1 MGKNLFEEIQEKKN
15 NLLSLAGKAKEF
27 GWIDEDEEKSI
38 VNKLNN
44 DTLTIGVIGQMKCG
58 KSTFLNSFVFEDDVL
73 PAATTP
79 MTAALSVI
87 TYGEKKSI
95 VAEFYNRDE
104 WEEQKLQASRSLDD
118 VAGNTLEESK
128 IKAAKELVERSSKL
142 GSSLESYL
150 GKTQNDSFDN
160 LIEYVGADGKYISI
174 TKSVTIYYPKEY
186 LKGVEIV
193 DTPGFNDPIVSR
205 EERTKAFLKK
215 ADVVLLMLYAGRP
228 FDATDRDI
236 LFKNVGQCGTGRV
249 LIGINKYD
257 IPYENG
263 EGEDEIKNY
272 VCEQLRKAC
281 EECNDNLMV
290 DILKSTTPIPLSA
303 EMALLSE
310 LPMSKIASKEA
321 YQFAWNRNCDNFE
334 ISSQPQMR
342 EKSHLDDLTSA
353 VKRVVENE
361 KEEIL
366 FRKPIN
372 AIKSAGNK
380 RLADAEKSIQE
391 CNVLLNTLNQPDD
404 ELEEKQNNISKA
416 NRRLSKKIDALGDD
430 IESEM
435 RDIVR
440 RGRNQLEDS
449 IESTCKKLDSIIDG
463 LGRFASPESI
473 APQWEREVQTLVTRT
488 LKRDVESIGETAKNK
503 MKGAVSDFFNDA
515 EDVLMRYI
523 PDFDSR
529 DFIRSV
535 EKDLNVDI
543 DDQSV
548 FAYSNDKEE
557 GKVGL
562 TDYIYAFLYGASW
575 GTLEIL
581 GNALSHS
588 EDINALHEQVNKIRN
603 TDVTEYLDSIFKRK
617 DEVIEMVKSRF
628 IKELVEPLEEKINEI
643 VANRDKREKDIQDT
657 QDKLSRLKEEKSEIE
672 KQFEE
677 IQQLGI

>member
-1 MGKNLFEEIQEKKN
+1 MGKNLFEEIQEKKS
-15 NLLSLAGKAKEF
+15 NLLSLAKKAKAF
-27 GWIDEDEEKSI
+27 GWIDEAEEKNI
-38 VNKLNN
+38 IDKLNN

-174 TKSVTIYYPKEY
+174 TKSVTIHYPKEY

-205 EERTKAFLKK
+205 EERTKAFLNK

-263 EGEDEIKNY
+263 EGEDEIKKY

-310 LPMSKIASKEA
+310 LPMSKIASNEA
-321 YQFAWNRNCDNFE
+321 YQFAWNRNCHNFE

-404 ELEEKQNNISKA
+404 ELEERQNNMSKA
-416 NRRLSKKIDALGDD
+416 NRRLTKKINALGDD
-430 IESEM
+430 IDSEL
-435 RDIVR
+435 RNIVR

-449 IESTCKKLDSIIDG
+449 VESACKRMDSVIDSLGTLSSIRSISPKLD
-463 LGRFASPESI
+463 
-473 APQWEREVQTLVTRT
+473 REFQVLVTRT
-488 LKRDVESIGETAKNK
+488 LKREVESTGDTAKNK
-503 MKGAVSDFFNDA
+503 MRASVTEFFNDA
-515 EDVLMRYI
+515 EDILMRYI

-529 DFIRSV
+529 DFVRSV
-535 EKDLNVDI
+535 EKDLNMDI
-543 DDQSV
+543 EDQSV
-548 FAYSNDKEE
+548 FAYSNGDGDEEDGLSSFDKFIKDNSLSGGIFFHGSTQSELHKFVNE
-557 GKVGL
+557 IRGK
-562 TDYIYAFLYGASW
+562 
-575 GTLEIL
+575 
-581 GNALSHS
+581 
-588 EDINALHEQVNKIRN
+588 
-603 TDVTEYLDSIFKRK
+603 DVAKYLDSVFKRK
-617 DEVIEMVKSRF
+617 DEVIETVKNRF
-628 IKELVEPLEEKINEI
+628 IKELVEPLEAKIGEIAANHDQWEKN
-643 VANRDKREKDIQDT
+643 IQET
-657 QDKLSRLKEEKSEIE
+657 QEKLSSLKKEKSEIE
-672 KQFEE
+672 KQIGE
-677 IQQLGI
+677 ING